1 MTEQEKYIAD
11 QKASGIEVGDTVRV
25 VRKAESRSRGWTAT
39 WVCEMD
45 ENVGRKMKVRGLYES
60 QEVNGINLGLNYHY
74 FVLEIIKKANG
85 TKPNNT
91 NSERNSN
98 MIIQEQTVSHVTII
112 ERTEVLHEG
121 SGIVQKINRKVLFD
135 EKVSAVGDEAAKQKA
150 LSGLGVVDFDT
161 LEITCKPF
169 CSE

>member
-60 QEVNGINLGLNYHY
+60 QEVNGINLGLNYPY
-74 FVLEIIKKANG
+74 FVLEIVKKANG
-85 TKPNNT
+85 TVPDAKHIDKGD
-91 NSERNSN
+91 SN
-98 MIIQEQTVSHVTII
+98 MKNSRFDIEIVKEKTDDKHKIIN
-112 ERTEVLHEG
+112 
-121 SGIVQKINRKVLFD
+121 GIVVKRYSKWHRDGNAATEYAKMKHGLAILEQ
-135 EKVSAVGDEAAKQKA
+135 EEA
-150 LSGLGVVDFDT
+150 GFEV
-161 LEITCKPF
+161 EILVHPF
-169 CSE
+169 CG